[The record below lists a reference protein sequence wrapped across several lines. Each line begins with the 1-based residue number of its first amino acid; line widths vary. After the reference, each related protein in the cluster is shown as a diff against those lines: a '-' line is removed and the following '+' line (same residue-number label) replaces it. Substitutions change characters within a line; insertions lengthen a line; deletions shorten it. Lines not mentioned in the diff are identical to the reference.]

1 LKSSIGDILGT
12 ASAAASF
19 GGGVHTDGGMEHGSA
34 SVDFPLFGD
43 LDSKSFWAAF
53 VNSLL
58 MIIGIYESKQRALDL
73 WRIIMLY
80 TQNKM
85 KHTHNQIKPCNSF
98 LN

>member
-1 LKSSIGDILGT
+1 LKEFDAFAQNLKSSIGDILGT

-58 MIIGIYESKQRALDL
+58 MIIGMSNDRMDRSRSMDNSLCCIRK
-73 WRIIMLY
+73 
-80 TQNKM
+80 
-85 KHTHNQIKPCNSF
+85 IK
-98 LN
+98 